1 MVSVLKIQKKKA
13 KDFSSQLY
21 KITAIVPW
29 DQKSH
34 MHVLMHFIHFSRW
47 RNHLASA
54 CVVEKTRRLH
64 FQPCLSFLTRT

>member
-34 MHVLMHFIHFSRW
+34 MYVFMHFIIFSRW

-54 CVVEKTRRLH
+54 CVIEKTRRLH